1 MYSFDERNIDMNYYH
16 EAGENERVANARESF
31 SGRLLTDRQFEEALA
46 LTHIL
51 EREIQR
57 SGAFKDKL
65 GDYAYAFARSE
76 RFDAVKAESVL
87 RDLFKERTGQTMNQM
102 REGYVEVQEK
112 LTEDQ
117 RRVGYDF
124 AAAVGDLMENGA
136 KMSFGRAVAHQS
148 QQMAAELGITDA
160 AARSIMAEEF
170 EAVEQ
175 QSLWDWGKQLDQD
188 IYRPQIEAEK
198 EERAQAKTRSPEAS
212 GETGS
217 ERRAR
222 SSAPRTR
229 TRGPEMR
236 R

>member
-1 MYSFDERNIDMNYYH
+1 
-16 EAGENERVANARESF
+16 
-31 SGRLLTDRQFEEALA
+31 
-46 LTHIL
+46 
-51 EREIQR
+51 
-57 SGAFKDKL
+57 
-65 GDYAYAFARSE
+65 
-76 RFDAVKAESVL
+76 
-87 RDLFKERTGQTMNQM
+87 M

-188 IYRPQIEAEK
+188 IYRPQIETEK
-198 EERAQAKTRSPEAS
+198 EERAQAKTRSTDSGGAS
-212 GETGS
+212 IK
-217 ERRAR
+217 ERRSGAGQ
-222 SSAPRTR
+222 PRGR